1 MQEIMKSFN
10 NRLDISTPFNRK
22 LAEIRDAAV
31 ASESHETETATY
43 TVFWTNTNSVHPYHV
58 HQRTAEH
65 AYDDHMFMRDGL
77 YAFTSHA
84 EVVSYFNELNFTT
97 DIETVPTAN

>member
-10 NRLDISTPFNRK
+10 NRLELDTSFNRK
-22 LAEIRDAAV
+22 LAEIKETAV
-31 ASESHETETATY
+31 VSEFYETESATY
-43 TVFWTNTNSVHPYHV
+43 TVFWTNTNNEYPYHV
-58 HQRTAEH
+58 HQRTVEH

-84 EVVSYFNELNFTT
+84 EVIAHFSELNFTT
-97 DIETVPTAN
+97 SIESVPTAN